1 MQKYE
6 RKDTAVCIFDKASP
20 RITAYEIHEWIYTN
34 LHLETEDVVTIQ
46 IDGPR
51 RQVYIKTTHATVV
64 EKLLLRT
71 KGESIYEYDSGERYK
86 VIINQAGL
94 GRRNVRVA
102 NLPPE
107 MPEEIIRQ
115 HLRKYGQIT
124 TIKEEKWANTY
135 RYNVANGVRIVQI
148 DLQTH
153 IPSHL
158 YIEGYRA
165 LISYI
170 GQPSTCYICGG
181 TNHVAQECPARKHTR
196 TENTR
201 TARNTWANI
210 VENGLLTQHET
221 EPDPQI
227 DLENTNSET
236 TTAVQKMR
244 REMDSMTTNDIRLVT
259 EMGHGISLDYMEH
272 QTGNRVGEEDRSNE
286 AMDTIEIPVVA
297 KESNNKTNIGK
308 GEETIDSPPNNN
320 VGTMETETHSDG
332 KQEET
337 ASNKRFIGKKIRQHS
352 DDTEEL
358 VTKKDAKEE
367 YPALPSLTDDEQ
379 ETVRPPH
386 IRKKKPRT
394 DIDATMERRDS
405 RSSRYRRT

>member
-6 RKDTAVCIFDKASP
+6 RKDTAVCIFDKTSP
-20 RITAYEIHEWIYTN
+20 RITAYEIHEWIYNN

-51 RQVYIKTTHATVV
+51 RKVYIKTTHATVV

-86 VIINQAGL
+86 EIINQAGL
-94 GRRNVRVA
+94 GRRKVRVA
-102 NLPPE
+102 NLPPQ

-115 HLRKYGQIT
+115 HLSKYEQIA

-153 IPSHL
+153 IPSHI

-165 LISYI
+165 LISYL

-201 TARNTWANI
+201 TERNTGANI
-210 VENGLLTQHET
+210 VEEGLLTQHEA
-221 EPDPQI
+221 EPETQI
-227 DLENTNSET
+227 KLENTNRET
-236 TTAVQKMR
+236 TTAVQEMR
-244 REMDSMTTNDIRLVT
+244 REMDSVTTNEIHLVK
-259 EMGHGISLDYMEH
+259 EMGHEISPEHMEH
-272 QTGNRVGEEDRSNE
+272 ETGNRAGRKIVI
-286 AMDTIEIPVVA
+286 MKQWIPQ
-297 KESNNKTNIGK
+297 K
-308 GEETIDSPPNNN
+308 
-320 VGTMETETHSDG
+320 
-332 KQEET
+332 
-337 ASNKRFIGKKIRQHS
+337 
-352 DDTEEL
+352 
-358 VTKKDAKEE
+358 
-367 YPALPSLTDDEQ
+367 
-379 ETVRPPH
+379 
-386 IRKKKPRT
+386 
-394 DIDATMERRDS
+394 
-405 RSSRYRRT
+405 YR

>member
-6 RKDTAVCIFDKASP
+6 RKDTAVCIFDKTSP
-20 RITAYEIHEWIYTN
+20 RITAYEIHEWIYNN

-71 KGESIYEYDSGERYK
+71 KGESIYVYDSGERYK

-115 HLRKYGQIT
+115 HLRKYGQIA

-153 IPSHL
+153 IPSHI

-181 TNHVAQECPARKHTR
+181 TNHIAQECPARKHTR

-201 TARNTWANI
+201 TASNTWANI
-210 VENGLLTQHET
+210 VEKGLITQKEA
-221 EPDPQI
+221 EP
-227 DLENTNSET
+227 
-236 TTAVQKMR
+236 
-244 REMDSMTTNDIRLVT
+244 
-259 EMGHGISLDYMEH
+259 
-272 QTGNRVGEEDRSNE
+272 
-286 AMDTIEIPVVA
+286 
-297 KESNNKTNIGK
+297 
-308 GEETIDSPPNNN
+308 
-320 VGTMETETHSDG
+320 
-332 KQEET
+332 
-337 ASNKRFIGKKIRQHS
+337 
-352 DDTEEL
+352 
-358 VTKKDAKEE
+358 
-367 YPALPSLTDDEQ
+367 
-379 ETVRPPH
+379 
-386 IRKKKPRT
+386 
-394 DIDATMERRDS
+394 
-405 RSSRYRRT
+405 